1 MPEKKEFARTVRMK
15 ESIRQY
21 VEQQPGC
28 NFNEKF
34 ETMIRFCMEN
44 EGVIKK
50 RIKDLEAQCAGE
62 RKRLEEL
69 KAMNGK
75 LNSIK
80 WKIDQALAEAERLN

>member
-1 MPEKKEFARTVRMK
+1 
-15 ESIRQY
+15 
-21 VEQQPGC
+21 
-28 NFNEKF
+28 
-34 ETMIRFCMEN
+34 
-44 EGVIKK
+44 
-50 RIKDLEAQCAGE
+50 LEAQCAGE